1 MERLKQMKET
11 LMSSVQSQLGNLD
24 NVDAKELGEAVDMIK
39 DLSEAIYYCTITEE
53 MEEYKEEKKI
63 MDKMENKLQSHS
75 MPQQVH
81 QHYYPIPEYNRPY
94 YRDMDRDYGKMY
106 YDGNE
111 GSYRGNDTRGNGRGF
126 REPEYFM
133 PIQDFPQYPR
143 EIRDVREGR
152 SPMTRRSYMES
163 KEMHKGK
170 EVEMQELEKYMQE
183 LSTDITDM
191 IKEASPEEKQ
201 MLQQKLTLL
210 ASKVK

>member
-81 QHYYPIPEYNRPY
+81 QHYYPIQI
-94 YRDMDRDYGKMY
+94 
-106 YDGNE
+106 
-111 GSYRGNDTRGNGRGF
+111 GRAH
-126 REPEYFM
+126 
-133 PIQDFPQYPR
+133 
-143 EIRDVREGR
+143 V
-152 SPMTRRSYMES
+152 
-163 KEMHKGK
+163 
-170 EVEMQELEKYMQE
+170 
-183 LSTDITDM
+183 
-191 IKEASPEEKQ
+191 
-201 MLQQKLTLL
+201 
-210 ASKVK
+210 

>member
-39 DLSEAIYYCTITEE
+39 DLSEAIYYCTITKE

-63 MDKMENKLQSHS
+63 MDKMENKLQSYS
-75 MPQQVH
+75 MPQQVY
-81 QHYYPIPEYNRPY
+81 QHYPIPEYDRPY

-111 GSYRGNDTRGNGRGF
+111 GSYRENDARGNGRGF

-191 IKEASPEEKQ
+191 IKEASPEETTNDTTEINFIGK
-201 MLQQKLTLL
+201 
-210 ASKVK
+210 